1 MNLNFLLLCCIVQC
15 LTVRLPLQ
23 NYFAV
28 CSLTPRTLYIL
39 HITNEADHTHT
50 TKIQPN
56 KNVMN
61 IYNNAIHP
69 SPTAMVTL
77 KENTASAETSAEC
90 ETESSVTRGTL
101 LIQLPGYV
109 TNSFIIRNSG
119 HIIASVITSRMVESG
134 GQAACHEDEK
144 FRRQFGGETWRKQA
158 NWKTYA
164 KMARSQNNYKEY
176 SPSWEANRSSG
187 SQEFSRILCNPKVH
201 YRIYNSPPQVP
212 IRSQNNPIHFLK
224 INFNI
229 ILPSIPVSSKRALP
243 FRFPNQNH
251 EWTSPPPYVLR
262 VLPISFLFV
271 SNES

>member
-1 MNLNFLLLCCIVQC
+1 MQQPATRPYSEPEQSNQLCLPLDHRSRLIPTLTMHGHMNLNFLLLCCIVQC

-119 HIIASVITSRMVESG
+119 HIIASVITSRSVESW
-134 GQAACHEDEK
+134 
-144 FRRQFGGETWRKQA
+144 GESV
-158 NWKTYA
+158 
-164 KMARSQNNYKEY
+164 M
-176 SPSWEANRSSG
+176 P
-187 SQEFSRILCNPKVH
+187 
-201 YRIYNSPPQVP
+201 
-212 IRSQNNPIHFLK
+212 
-224 INFNI
+224 
-229 ILPSIPVSSKRALP
+229 
-243 FRFPNQNH
+243 
-251 EWTSPPPYVLR
+251 
-262 VLPISFLFV
+262 
-271 SNES
+271 